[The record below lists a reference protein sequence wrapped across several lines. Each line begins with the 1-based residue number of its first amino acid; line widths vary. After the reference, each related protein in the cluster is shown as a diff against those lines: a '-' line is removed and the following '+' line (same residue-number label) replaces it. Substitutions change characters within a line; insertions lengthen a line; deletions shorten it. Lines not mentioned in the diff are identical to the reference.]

1 MEERDL
7 YRDLEVSRDIDE
19 DDLRTAYRKL
29 ARRFHPDVNPGDA
42 AAEERFKEISF
53 AYDVLSDAD
62 KRARYDEFGMAGLAE
77 GFDPERARGWT
88 RYSEGTRRS
97 PGFEAFSSDVDL
109 EDLLSGFFGGER
121 QRVPLR
127 GPDVESPL
135 EVGFLDAVLGA
146 EVRIQLPGEG
156 PLRVRIPAGARDGTR
171 VRIAGKGGPGSGT
184 GPRGDLYL
192 RLKVAP
198 HPVFTR
204 DGDDLRLDLPVT
216 VPEAILGA
224 RVEVPIPSGSAT
236 MTIPPR
242 SRNGQTL
249 RLRGKGAPRRD
260 GGHGDLYVRLAVELP
275 EGDAPGLEEAAR
287 SLEPLYEG
295 VDVRRKLEGDR

>member
-1 MEERDL
+1 MAERDL
-7 YRDLEVSRDIDE
+7 YRDLEVSRDID
-19 DDLRTAYRKL
+19 DDELRTAYRKL

-42 AAEERFKEISF
+42 TAEDRFKEISF
-53 AYDVLSDAD
+53 AYDVLSDSE
-62 KRARYDEFGMAGLAE
+62 KRVRYDEFGMAGLSE
-77 GFDPERARGWT
+77 GFDPERARGWS
-88 RYSEGTRRS
+88 RWNEGAQRS

-121 QRVPLR
+121 RRAPLR
-127 GPDVESPL
+127 GSDVESPL
-135 EVGFLDAVLGA
+135 EVTFLDAVRGA
-146 EVRIQLPGEG
+146 EVRLQLPGESL
-156 PLRVRIPAGARDGTR
+156 LRVRIPPGARNGTR
-171 VRIAGKGGPGSGT
+171 VRIAGKGAPGSGS

-198 HPVFTR
+198 HPFFTR
-204 DGDDLRLDLPVT
+204 DGDDIRLDLPVT

-224 RVEVPIPSGSAT
+224 QVDVPTPSGSAK

-260 GGHGDLYVRLAVELP
+260 GGHGDLYVRIAVELP
-275 EGDAPGLEEAAR
+275 EGDASGIEEIAR
-287 SLEPLYEG
+287 SMESLYG
-295 VDVRRKLEGDR
+295 DGVRRKLEVDG

>member
-7 YRDLEVSRDIDE
+7 YRDLEVARGASEDE
-19 DDLRTAYRKL
+19 LRTAYRKL
-29 ARRFHPDVNPGDA
+29 ARRYHPDVNPGDA

-53 AYDVLSDAD
+53 AYDVLSDAE
-62 KRARYDEFGMAGLAE
+62 KRARYDEFGMEGLAE
-77 GFDPERARGWT
+77 GFDPERARGWA
-88 RYSEGTRRS
+88 RWNEGAKRS
-97 PGFEAFSSDVDL
+97 PGFEAFASDVDL

-127 GPDVESPL
+127 GPDVESSL
-135 EVGFLDAVLGA
+135 EVDFLDAVRGA

-171 VRIAGKGGPGSGT
+171 VRVAGKGGPGSGS

-192 RLKVAP
+192 RLRVAP
-198 HPVFTR
+198 HPFFTR
-204 DGDDLRLDLPVT
+204 DGDDLRVDLPVT
-216 VPEAILGA
+216 VPELILGA
-224 RVEVPIPSGSAT
+224 RVEVPTPTGNAT

-249 RLRGKGAPRRD
+249 RLRGKGAPRR
-260 GGHGDLYVRLAVELP
+260 GGGTGDLYVRLAAELP
-275 EGDAPGLEEAAR
+275 EADAPGLEEVAR
-287 SLEPLYEG
+287 QLEPLYEG
-295 VDVRRKLEGDR
+295 QDVRRKLEVDR